1 MKNILLKTKIYV
13 SILLFLAFINFYFIL
28 YLNYSIGAD
37 INDYLYNLNSYA
49 VQQRKII
56 VPGKGYFYEL
66 ISFLNLFL
74 KFDAK
79 NLFILLF
86 NTISFVVSLI
96 LFKNTTNS
104 KNFLAVYFLIWMVLI
119 TPSILEFLIS
129 NIRSS
134 FAFALFLI
142 GLNLKSK
149 LLKLIFFLFSS
160 LFHLLIIPIIITFFL
175 FYYIKKT
182 HPFNKLD
189 FNLNFMIIFIFNSI
203 IIYFTSIIKFIE
215 PSSKGYFYLIFMLSF
230 TAIFFIF
237 KRCIKFIEGYLAF
250 SLILLVNIALII
262 GLDFSR
268 YFPISVILFSI
279 FLIKNDTQKS
289 IIIFNFF
296 YFIVLCIEYLTFYRS
311 LAFLSLIKL

>member
-1 MKNILLKTKIYV
+1 VKINTTNIKLLFTILLYLV
-13 SILLFLAFINFYFIL
+13 FINFFIFKI
-28 YLNYSIGAD
+28 YLEYSIGAD
-37 INDYLYNLNSYA
+37 IYDYLYNLDVYA
-49 VQQRKII
+49 VQQRTSII
-56 VPGKGYFYEL
+56 IPGKGYFYEL

-79 NLFILLF
+79 NLFILLL

-104 KNFLAVYFLIWMVLI
+104 KNFLAVYFLTWMVLI
-119 TPSILEFLIS
+119 TPSVLEFLIS

-134 FAFALFLI
+134 FAFVLFLI

-160 LFHLLIIPIIITFFL
+160 LIHLLIIPIIITFFL
-175 FYYIKKT
+175 FYFIKKN
-182 HPFNKLD
+182 HLLNKL
-189 FNLNFMIIFIFNSI
+189 NLNKNFIIIFIFNSI
-203 IIYFTSIIKFIE
+203 IIYFTAIIKFIE
-215 PSSKGYFYLIFMLSF
+215 PSSQGYFYLIFMFSF
-230 TAIFFIF
+230 TAIFSIF
-237 KRCIKFIEGYLAF
+237 KRFIKFIEGYLAF
-250 SLILLVNIALII
+250 SLMLLVNIALIA

-296 YFIVLCIEYLTFYRS
+296 YLAVLCVEYLIFYRS
-311 LAFLSLIKL
+311 LEFLK